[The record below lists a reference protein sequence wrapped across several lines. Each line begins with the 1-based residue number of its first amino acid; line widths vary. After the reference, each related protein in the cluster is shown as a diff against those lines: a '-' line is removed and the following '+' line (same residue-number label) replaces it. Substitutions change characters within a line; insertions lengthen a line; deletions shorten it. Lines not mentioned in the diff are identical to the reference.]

1 MLKKESISL
10 EPIKTRYPGELP
22 IYSQQSCIMDA
33 IRQHPVIV
41 IAGETGSGKTTQIPK
56 FLIDAGL
63 AEKGCIACTQPRRVA
78 ALSVAKRIAEE
89 LELPF
94 GTTIGA
100 KIRFTD
106 HSNQQTRVKVM
117 TDGILL
123 NEIQEDPNLS
133 QYSAIVIDEA
143 HERSLNIDFI
153 LGHLRTLI
161 ERRSDLKVI
170 ITSATIDTESFSQAF
185 NHAPIIEVSGRTY
198 PVELH
203 YRPPEELCDP
213 SGTTLNLEQATLH
226 TIEHILQNYTRGDLL
241 AFLASEREI
250 HDLKAKLTPVA
261 GRSCQILPLYGRLM
275 NTEQQKI
282 FQAGSA
288 RRIIL
293 ATNIAE
299 TSLTVPGIRFVVDT
313 GRARISRY
321 SPQSRTLRLPIE
333 AIAQSSANQRMGR
346 CGRTHEG
353 ICFRLY
359 SEQDFLERP
368 QFTTPEIHRSNL
380 ASVILRLLAFKLG
393 DPAQF
398 PFIDAPSPAAIQ
410 GGYRL
415 LEELG
420 AVYRRPNSS
429 DNSPTDYKLS
439 KIGRQLAAIPVDPTS
454 ARMLVH
460 ARQEKVLQPVLVIA
474 AGLSIPDP
482 RERPADHL
490 ELAEQQQA
498 IFRHPKSDFLSLLTI
513 WNQFQQ
519 WQSDSSQ
526 GQLRKH
532 CKQHFLAYQRMREWQ
547 DLYRQLA
554 AMMGFTDR
562 KAREPAASNTPSL
575 DPIAEDSELYAA
587 IHRSIL
593 AGFLNNIAHKTEGHQ
608 YQGTRNRKASLFP
621 GSNLFDKASA
631 KKIRK
636 AQLSKKKA
644 AKIKTSAPQWI
655 VCGEWMETQRLFA
668 RTAAH
673 VQLDWILEMG
683 KDRMH
688 TRHSEPFWSE
698 SAAAVL
704 CQQRSLLFGL
714 EIQRSQ
720 VRYTPIDPE
729 VSTDIFVRKGL
740 VEQGI
745 LERPHFLE
753 HNAQLTQLAES
764 ELVRLRMGSSERIE
778 DQLYD
783 YYRKRLEAVG
793 SYAELRRYAKSKH
806 QGRMDFLCAALSDLI
821 PQQKDAHLDA
831 QFPAQIAFCDSQLKL
846 VYQNTVAI
854 DASNVRLQVPIQQL
868 AAIQQATLDWAVPG
882 RVYAM
887 IEFYLRA
894 LPKSLRIALHP
905 LKERAESLRQ
915 QLQPSTIPLAQ
926 QIANALQQSEQMNL
940 HGAILA
946 PEALPIH
953 LRPEIEVLDA
963 QAQPLF
969 SGHNLNKLQQQAQ
982 SYLNS
987 SQHSELSGQMPA
999 WKAAAAKYE
1008 RFDLQDW
1015 TIGDLPESIDL
1026 SRPGALPLK
1035 AYPSLVAEA
1044 DSIHLKLLPSREQA
1058 LEASE
1063 EAWPLLAERCLARDL
1078 AWMRHELKGLKKLGL
1093 LLLPLGGAEKVQKQA
1108 YTMLRR
1114 SLCTP
1119 QQCLPLKAAHFATNL
1134 GQAKAQMTSQTH
1146 AMIRI
1151 LEELLQMRQRVQ
1163 HILDVKQ
1170 SHDAIRYPNMERQLL
1185 QLAPPELLTGY
1196 QLAQLPAI
1204 VRFLRAMII
1213 RAERAKLNIAKDME
1227 KAKRIA
1233 PHEADYQSLQSL
1245 KHPTKQQLAG
1255 IQDYFILLEE
1265 FKVSVFAQE
1274 LGTGQKVS
1282 PKRLEQLAKRIR
1294 ES

>member
-1 MLKKESISL
+1 M
-10 EPIKTRYPGELP
+10 PPHTRIQTQYPGALP
-22 IYSQQSCIMDA
+22 IYSQQAGILDA
-33 IRQHPVIV
+33 IRQHPVII

-63 AEKGCIACTQPRRVA
+63 ADQGCIACTQPRRVA

-89 LELPF
+89 LEVNF
-94 GTTIGA
+94 GSTVGA

-106 HSNQQTRVKVM
+106 QTSQQTRIKVM

-123 NEIQEDPNLS
+123 NEIQEDPDLS
-133 QYSAIVIDEA
+133 AYSAIVIDEA

-153 LGHLRTLI
+153 LGHLRNLI
-161 ERRSDLKVI
+161 QRRRDLKVI
-170 ITSATIDTESFSQAF
+170 ITSATIDTESFSRAF

-203 YRPPEELCDP
+203 YRPPEAFDTASNGPL
-213 SGTTLNLEQATLH
+213 SLEQATLN
-226 TIEHILQNYTRGDLL
+226 TIEHIVHNYASGDLL
-241 AFLASEREI
+241 VFLASEREI
-250 HDLKAKLTPVA
+250 HDLKAKLTPLSTR
-261 GRSCQILPLYGRLM
+261 GCQILPLYGRLM
-275 NTEQQKI
+275 NADQQKI
-282 FQAGSA
+282 FQSGSG

-293 ATNIAE
+293 STNIAE

-333 AIAQSSANQRMGR
+333 AISQSSANQRMGR

-359 SEQDFLERP
+359 SEEDFLGRP
-368 QFTTPEIHRSNL
+368 EFTTAEIHRSNL

-393 DPAQF
+393 DPAHF
-398 PFIDAPSPAAIQ
+398 PFIDAPSPNAIR

-420 AVYRRPNSS
+420 AVHRRADNDTGSPNY
-429 DNSPTDYKLS
+429 TLS

-454 ARMLVH
+454 ARMLLH

-474 AGLSIPDP
+474 AGLAIPDP

-490 ELAEQQQA
+490 DLAEQQQA

-513 WNQFQQ
+513 WNYFQQ
-519 WQSDSSQ
+519 WQSAGSQ
-526 GQLRKH
+526 GQLRKR

-562 KAREPAASNTPSL
+562 KAREPAASETPSL
-575 DPIAEDSELYAA
+575 DPIAEDSALYAA

-593 AGFLNNIAHKTEGHQ
+593 AGFLNNIAHKTEGHH

-644 AKIKTSAPQWI
+644 AAIKTSAPQWI

-673 VQLDWILEMG
+673 VQLDWILEIG
-683 KDRMH
+683 LDQVQ

-704 CQQRSLLFGL
+704 CQQRHLLFGL
-714 EIQRSQ
+714 EIKRSQ

-729 VSTDIFVRKGL
+729 LATDIFVRKGL

-745 LERPHFLE
+745 LETPHFLE
-753 HNAQLTQLAES
+753 HNAKLMKLAAS
-764 ELVRLRMGSSERIE
+764 EQVRLRLGSSERIE

-783 YYRKRLEAVG
+783 FYRQRLDAVG

-806 QGRMDFLCAALSDLI
+806 QGRMDFLCAALSDLV
-821 PQQKDAHLDA
+821 PEQTDAHLDA

-846 VYQNTVAI
+846 VYQNTDAI
-854 DASNVRLQVPIQQL
+854 DASSVRLQVPVQQL

-887 IEFYLRA
+887 IEFYLRS

-905 LKERAESLRQ
+905 LKERAEHLRQ
-915 QLQPSTIPLAQ
+915 QLQPSTTPLVQ
-926 QIANALQQSEQMNL
+926 QIADALQQTERIHIRAAMLS
-940 HGAILA
+940 
-946 PEALPIH
+946 PDALPAE
-953 LRPEIEVLDA
+953 LRPEIEVLDTKG
-963 QAQPLF
+963 QPLF
-969 SGHNLNKLQQQAQ
+969 SGHNLKKLQQQGQ

-987 SQHSELSGQMPA
+987 SQHTQASGQMPA

-1008 RFDLQDW
+1008 RFDLQTW

-1026 SRPGALPLK
+1026 SRPGALPLQ
-1035 AYPSLVAEA
+1035 AYPALVLEA
-1044 DSIHLKLLPSREQA
+1044 DSIHLKLMPSQAQA
-1058 LEASE
+1058 LAASQA
-1063 EAWPLLAERCLARDL
+1063 AWPLLAERCLSRDF
-1078 AWMRHELKGLKKLGL
+1078 AWVRHELKGLKKLGL
-1093 LLLPLGGAEKVQKQA
+1093 LLLPLGGAEKVQAQA
-1108 YTMLRR
+1108 YALLRR

-1119 QQCLPLKAAHFATNL
+1119 QQCLPLKAVRFENCL
-1134 GQAKAQMTSQTH
+1134 QQAKAQMTPQTRTL
-1146 AMIRI
+1146 MRTV
-1151 LEELLQMRQRVQ
+1151 EELLQLRQRVQ

-1170 SHDAIRYPNMERQLL
+1170 SHDAIRYPMMERQLL
-1185 QLAPPELLTGY
+1185 QVAPPEVLTRY

-1204 VRFLRAMII
+1204 SRFLRAMIV
-1213 RAERAKLNIAKDME
+1213 RAERAKSNIAKDME

-1233 PHEADYQSLQSL
+1233 PHEAEYQTLQSI
-1245 KHPTKQQLAG
+1245 KNPSQQQLTG

-1265 FKVSVFAQE
+1265 FKVSLFAQE

-1282 PKRLEQLAKRIR
+1282 PKRLDQLASRIR
-1294 ES
+1294 DA

>member
-1 MLKKESISL
+1 MLKKKSVPPEV
-10 EPIKTRYPGELP
+10 IKTRYPGELP
-22 IYSQQSCIMDA
+22 IYSQQARIMDA

-63 AEKGCIACTQPRRVA
+63 SQLGCIACTQPRRVA

-106 HSNQQTRVKVM
+106 QSNQQTRVKVM

-153 LGHLRTLI
+153 LGHLRSLI
-161 ERRSDLKVI
+161 TRRADLKVI
-170 ITSATIDTESFSQAF
+170 ITSATIDTASFSQAF
-185 NHAPIIEVSGRTY
+185 NQAPIIEVSGRTY
-198 PVELH
+198 PVDLQ
-203 YRPPEELCDP
+203 YRPPEELCDA
-213 SGTTLNLEQATLH
+213 SGASLNLEQATLN
-226 TIEHILQNYTRGDLL
+226 TIEHILQNYSSGDLL
-241 AFLASEREI
+241 VFLASEREI

-261 GRSCQILPLYGRLM
+261 ARGCQILPLYGRLM
-275 NTEQQKI
+275 NAEQQKI
-282 FQAGSA
+282 FQAGSG

-293 ATNIAE
+293 STNIAE

-346 CGRTHEG
+346 CGRTREG

-368 QFTTPEIHRSNL
+368 EFTTPEIHRSNL

-393 DPAQF
+393 DPINF
-398 PFIDAPSPAAIQ
+398 PFIDAPSPNAIR

-420 AVYRRPNSS
+420 AVYRIPNAG
-429 DNSPTDYKLS
+429 DDSPTNYKLS

-498 IFRHPKSDFLSLLTI
+498 IFRHPKSDFLSLLTM
-513 WNQFQQ
+513 WNHFQQ
-519 WQSDSSQ
+519 WQSDNSQ
-526 GQLRKH
+526 GQVRKL
-532 CKQHFLAYQRMREWQ
+532 CKQHFLAYQRMRDWQ

-554 AMMGFTDR
+554 AMMGMAGR
-562 KAREPAASNTPSL
+562 KRREPTTINAPSL
-575 DPIAEDSELYAA
+575 DPISEDSELYAA

-593 AGFLNNIAHKTEGHQ
+593 AGFLNNVAYKTEGHQ

-631 KKIRK
+631 KKLRK
-636 AQLSKKKA
+636 AQLNKKKA
-644 AKIKTSAPQWI
+644 ASIKTSAPQWI

-673 VQLDWILEMG
+673 VQLDWILEIG
-683 KDRMH
+683 QDLIQ
-688 TRHSEPFWSE
+688 TRYSEPFWSE

-704 CQQRSLLFGL
+704 CQQRSVLFGL
-714 EIQRSQ
+714 EIKRSQ

-729 VSTDIFVRKGL
+729 LATDIFVRKGL

-745 LERPHFLE
+745 LERPHFLK
-753 HNAQLTQLAES
+753 HNAQLTKLAES
-764 ELVRLRMGSSERIE
+764 ELVRLRLGSSERIE
-778 DQLYD
+778 DQLYEF
-783 YYRKRLEAVG
+783 YRMRLDAVG

-806 QGRMDFLCAALSDLI
+806 QGRMDFLSAELSDLI
-821 PQQKDAHLDA
+821 PQQMDASLDT
-831 QFPAQIAFCDSQLKL
+831 QFPAQIEFCDSQLKL
-846 VYQNTVAI
+846 VYKNTQRADSSGI
-854 DASNVRLQVPIQQL
+854 RLQVPIQQL

-882 RVYAM
+882 LIYEM
-887 IEFYLRA
+887 IEYYLRS
-894 LPKSLRIALHP
+894 LPKALRIALHP

-926 QIANALQQSEQMNL
+926 QIANALQQGEQINL
-940 HGAILA
+940 HGVMLA
-946 PEALPIH
+946 PEALPVH
-953 LRPEIEVLDA
+953 LRPEIEVLDT
-963 QAQPLF
+963 QSQPLF
-969 SGHNLNKLQQQAQ
+969 SGHDLKKLQQQGQ

-987 SQHSELSGQMPA
+987 SKNTQVSGQMPA

-1008 RFDLQDW
+1008 RFDLQSW

-1035 AYPSLVAEA
+1035 AYPALVATEA
-1044 DSIHLKLLPSREQA
+1044 SIHLQLLPSREQA
-1058 LEASE
+1058 LAASE

-1093 LLLPLGGAEKVQKQA
+1093 LLLPLGGAEKVQQQA
-1108 YTMLRR
+1108 YRLLRR

-1119 QQCLPLKAAHFATNL
+1119 QQYLPLEAANFARNL

-1146 AMIRI
+1146 SMLRT
-1151 LEELLQMRQRVQ
+1151 LEELLQLRQRVQ

-1185 QLAPPELLTGY
+1185 QLAPPEMLTRY

-1204 VRFLRAMII
+1204 CRFLRAMIV

-1227 KAKRIA
+1227 KAQRIA
-1233 PHEADYQSLQSL
+1233 PYEADYQSLKSL
-1245 KHPTKQQLAG
+1245 KHPNKQQHAG

-1294 ES
+1294 KS